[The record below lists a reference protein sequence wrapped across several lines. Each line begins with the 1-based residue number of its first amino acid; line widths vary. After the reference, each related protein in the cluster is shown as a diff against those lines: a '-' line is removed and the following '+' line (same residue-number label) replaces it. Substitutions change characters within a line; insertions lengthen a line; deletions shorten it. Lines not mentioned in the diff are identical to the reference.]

1 MEYALQMKN
10 ICKYFSGVRANHN
23 VNLDVKKGEV
33 HALLGENGAGKSTL
47 MNILYGLYT
56 QTSGEIYFDG
66 KLVNIDSPD
75 KAIELGI
82 GMVHQHFML
91 IPALTAIENV
101 VLGMNDTK
109 SPILDLDAAAKKFT
123 ELAKRYNMEIDPKA
137 KVANMAVGQQQRL
150 EILKALYRGANFFIF
165 DEPTAVLTP
174 QEVDELFIMFD
185 QLTSEGKTIIFI
197 THKLPEVMRACD
209 RCTVLRLGEVTATVD
224 VKDTTR
230 QELATLMVGKPVDLS
245 YDKAE
250 IDPETQKVVL
260 DVKGLKTVQKKEG
273 MSLKGLD
280 LQIKSG
286 EIIGIAGVDGNGQNE
301 LVDCITGL
309 MKADEGTVTIN
320 GEEITNAHP
329 KKVLDAGVSHIPADR
344 IARGI
349 IMPMT
354 LSENIYLMNT
364 DDKSYKKGPFID
376 WRKIDKY
383 AQDIISKYNVKTPS
397 EQEYIQNL
405 SGGNQQKVVLGR
417 ELERD
422 PKLLIAMHPARG
434 LDIGATYFVQSKIVE
449 ARDAGAAVLLVSTE
463 LEEIQALSD
472 KIAVMYEGQIMGV
485 VPADTPIHEISMM
498 MAGIKYED
506 IDKEENK

>member
-174 QEVDELFIMFD
+174 QEVD
-185 QLTSEGKTIIFI
+185 
-197 THKLPEVMRACD
+197 
-209 RCTVLRLGEVTATVD
+209 
-224 VKDTTR
+224 
-230 QELATLMVGKPVDLS
+230 
-245 YDKAE
+245 
-250 IDPETQKVVL
+250 
-260 DVKGLKTVQKKEG
+260 
-273 MSLKGLD
+273 
-280 LQIKSG
+280 
-286 EIIGIAGVDGNGQNE
+286 
-301 LVDCITGL
+301 
-309 MKADEGTVTIN
+309 
-320 GEEITNAHP
+320 
-329 KKVLDAGVSHIPADR
+329 
-344 IARGI
+344 
-349 IMPMT
+349 
-354 LSENIYLMNT
+354 
-364 DDKSYKKGPFID
+364 
-376 WRKIDKY
+376 
-383 AQDIISKYNVKTPS
+383 
-397 EQEYIQNL
+397 
-405 SGGNQQKVVLGR
+405 
-417 ELERD
+417 
-422 PKLLIAMHPARG
+422 
-434 LDIGATYFVQSKIVE
+434 
-449 ARDAGAAVLLVSTE
+449 
-463 LEEIQALSD
+463 
-472 KIAVMYEGQIMGV
+472 
-485 VPADTPIHEISMM
+485 
-498 MAGIKYED
+498 
-506 IDKEENK
+506 